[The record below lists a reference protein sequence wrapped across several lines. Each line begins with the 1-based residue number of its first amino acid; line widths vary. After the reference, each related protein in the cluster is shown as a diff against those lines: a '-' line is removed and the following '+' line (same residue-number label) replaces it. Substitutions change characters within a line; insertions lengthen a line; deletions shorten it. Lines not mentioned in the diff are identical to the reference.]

1 MDAQQLKPGS
11 SCGVRPL
18 VVRLW
23 AAWLAAVLAL
33 GLWQGY
39 GAWLLS
45 GGAGLVS

>member
-11 SCGVRPL
+11 SRGLRPL
-18 VVRLW
+18 VLRLW
-23 AAWLAAVLAL
+23 VTWLVAVLAL

-45 GGAGLVS
+45 GGAGRVF